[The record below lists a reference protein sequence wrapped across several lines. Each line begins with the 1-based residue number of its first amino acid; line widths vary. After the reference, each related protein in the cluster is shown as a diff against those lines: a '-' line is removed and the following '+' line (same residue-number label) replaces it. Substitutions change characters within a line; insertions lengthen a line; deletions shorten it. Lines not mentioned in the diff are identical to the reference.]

1 MTDEVD
7 RWKNRRSMAWISIVA
22 GLLFPALLLVTESD
36 QLGAIAGPFYIFVS
50 AVVGAY
56 VGFATLDD
64 RWERDNYRQGLGLRR
79 DYHGDGI

>member
-64 RWERDNYRQGLGLRR
+64 RWERDSYRQGLGLRR
-79 DYHGDGI
+79 DYHGDGY